1 MMAGKAG
8 GKSGDAKSG
17 GARSG
22 GATGRRDKSVRVK
35 TARGR
40 KLSSTLWLQRQLND
54 PYVQEARRLGY
65 RSRAA
70 FKLAELDDRLQFLK
84 PGLTVI
90 DLGAAPGGWSQVAA
104 ERTKSVE
111 GSGQGKGKVVGLDLL
126 EIEPI
131 AGVDLIRADF
141 MEDAALE
148 ALAEAAPDGA
158 DAVVSDLAPPT
169 TGHAATDHLRI
180 MAMAEAAYDFA
191 RRVLRP
197 GGVFIAKVLQ
207 GGTERDLLN
216 NLKRDF
222 ATVKHMKPPSSRQ
235 DSRETYVVAQGFRGE
250 SSGSS

>member
-1 MMAGKAG
+1 MAGKAG
-8 GKSGDAKSG
+8 GKSGGAKSG
-17 GARSG
+17 GVRSG
-22 GATGRRDKSVRVK
+22 GAAGRRDKSVRVK

-54 PYVQEARRLGY
+54 PYVQEAQRLGY

-111 GSGQGKGKVVGLDLL
+111 GSGQGKGKVIGLDLL

-180 MAMAEAAYDFA
+180 MAMAKAAYDFA
-191 RRVLRP
+191 HRVLRP

-222 ATVKHMKPPSSRQ
+222 ATVKHMKPPASRQ
-235 DSRETYVVAQGFRGE
+235 DSRETYVVALGFRGE
-250 SSGSS
+250 RAD